1 MYDDELKI
9 SDVPE
14 QKNYFSQ
21 AILQV
26 ECVNCGPSRGIPIQT
41 SGAHKHASRV
51 GVSEFADFSSLDG
64 HCQGVDKL

>member
-26 ECVNCGPSRGIPIQT
+26 ECVNCGPSRGIPI
-41 SGAHKHASRV
+41 
-51 GVSEFADFSSLDG
+51 
-64 HCQGVDKL
+64 